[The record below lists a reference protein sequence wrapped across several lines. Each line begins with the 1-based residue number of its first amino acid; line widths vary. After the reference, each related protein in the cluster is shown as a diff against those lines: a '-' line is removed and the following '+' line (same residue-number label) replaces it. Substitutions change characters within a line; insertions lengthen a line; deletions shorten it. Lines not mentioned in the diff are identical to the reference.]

1 MALLWFVILVVLVS
15 LNKYIIQKL
24 MAKQRH
30 LSARM
35 TATITC
41 LCACVLVY
49 LLIKSLIP
57 HVIDLMNVFYHH

>member
-41 LCACVLVY
+41 LCVRIGLSFNKITDATC
-49 LLIKSLIP
+49 
-57 HVIDLMNVFYHH
+57 H

>member
-41 LCACVLVY
+41 LVRVY
-49 LLIKSLIP
+49 WFI
-57 HVIDLMNVFYHH
+57 F

>member
-49 LLIKSLIP
+49 NKITDATC
-57 HVIDLMNVFYHH
+57 H

>member
-41 LCACVLVY
+41 LCACIGLSFNK
-49 LLIKSLIP
+49 ITDATC
-57 HVIDLMNVFYHH
+57 H